1 MKKVIL
7 KKIKLKNFLSIGDEW
22 VELDIKPGLTFIT
35 GFNHDKNSSNGVGKS
50 ALFTDSFFF
59 SLYGHTLRKLN
70 KKEISNNITN
80 GVCKTIITFDV
91 IENDRKDEYALM
103 RQLVPAKMQLVK
115 NGEDITQNIRETDG
129 VIEKI
134 ISANSDVFKYAV
146 VMTLNDSIGF
156 MNQNRNERRKFV
168 ESILRLGIFAEMSK
182 LHSKLVTESRKDFE
196 VANGRLGDAKRNLLQ
211 YEEQT
216 RKQTERREEKLR
228 ELKTRLDS
236 NSGEIDRL
244 EIVLKNIIIPDID
257 KIQENKKLIE
267 SKQRELQDA
276 KDTII
281 TNTTRIKLEIQQA
294 QTRIKHIKSHGPS
307 CTVCERP
314 FTEDDKKQNVEEIDE
329 LNNII
334 NTLIQKQDKWAT
346 AKIEVDDRIQ
356 KCQTANSDYN
366 EKIRFA
372 DSKKNEKKSISSRV
386 SQLKEWNDTIQADL
400 QHVSTDD
407 ENFVELIN
415 TVCNNIN
422 ELQRQVESES
432 DKIET
437 LEIVRF
443 LLSEE
448 GIKKFIVK
456 KILKL
461 LNSRLAHYLK
471 KLNAPCTCNFN
482 DLFEETIINDKG
494 TECSYEAFSGGERKR
509 IDLAMLFT
517 FQDLRRLQSDTSINI
532 SVYDELIDSALSSE
546 GVECVLAMLKERT
559 QKYNEAMY
567 IITHRK
573 ENATV
578 MNDANLIFLEKKEG
592 ITYLKAAETA
602 TI

>member
-59 SLYGHTLRKLN
+59 SLYGHTLRNLN
-70 KKEISNNITN
+70 KKEISNNITK
-80 GVCKTIITFDV
+80 GICKTIITFDV

-103 RQLVPAKMQLVK
+103 RQLAPAKMQLVK
-115 NGEDITQNIRETDG
+115 NGEDITQNIRETDD

-134 ISANSDVFKYAV
+134 ISASSDVFKYAV

-168 ESILRLGIFAEMSK
+168 ESILRLGVFAEMSK

-228 ELKTRLDS
+228 ELKTRLNS
-236 NSGEIDRL
+236 NAGEIERL

-267 SKQRELQDA
+267 AKRKELHDA

-281 TNTTRIKLEIQQA
+281 TNTTKIRFEIQQA
-294 QTRIKHIKSHGPS
+294 HVRIKHIKSHGPS
-307 CTVCERP
+307 CVACERP
-314 FTEDDKKQNVEEIDE
+314 FTADDKKQNGEEVSS
-329 LNNII
+329 LNNTIED
-334 NTLIQKQDKWAT
+334 LSQKQDKWAT
-346 AKIEVDDRIQ
+346 AKTEVEDRIE
-356 KCQTANSDYN
+356 KCLSAINDYN

-386 SQLKEWNDTIQADL
+386 AQLKEWNETIQADL
-400 QHVSTDD
+400 QHANTDD

-422 ELQRQVESES
+422 DLQSQVDVEG

-437 LEIVRF
+437 LEIVKF

-461 LNSRLAHYLK
+461 LNSRLSHYLK

-494 TECSYEAFSGGERKR
+494 TQCSYEAFSGGERKR

-546 GVECVLAMLKERT
+546 GVECVIAMLKERS

-573 ENATV
+573 ENVTA

-602 TI
+602 TM